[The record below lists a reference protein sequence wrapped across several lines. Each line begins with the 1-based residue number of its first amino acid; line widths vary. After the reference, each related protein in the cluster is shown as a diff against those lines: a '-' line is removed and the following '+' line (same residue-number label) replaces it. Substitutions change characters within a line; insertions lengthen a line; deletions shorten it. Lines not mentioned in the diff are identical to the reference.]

1 MGDLLPITV
10 MGAAAGD
17 IVLSLPRLPRSG
29 EDQEAKEIDQQVGG
43 SGFNV
48 ARALVRL
55 QIPVVNGIPVGN
67 GYWGKRITK
76 EMQALGLE
84 VTLTNS
90 SLDNGWCLA
99 MVEPD
104 GERSFVS
111 ISGCEVDWSSAMLSA
126 ITLPERGY
134 IYSSGYVMASKTTA
148 ILCDWLLASP
158 PGQTLLLDF
167 GPRLP
172 NIDPAFIDALP
183 VGRTIL
189 TLNRD
194 EMTILCGAGDPVA
207 QASNYSSKRKITI
220 ICRLGLQGTWICLL
234 DRDPEHVAA
243 YKVKVVDT
251 IGAGDAHSS
260 GMLAGLSQGMSLKD
274 AVELGNRVAAIVVSR
289 SGAAGAPTIKELKEF
304 VFE

>member
-1 MGDLLPITV
+1 MRDLLPITV
-10 MGAAAGD
+10 IGAAAGD
-17 IVLSLPRLPRSG
+17 IVLSLPKLPRSG
-29 EDQEAKEIDQQVGG
+29 EDQEAKEIDRQIGG

-55 QIPVVNGIPVGN
+55 QIPVINGIPVGN
-67 GYWGKRITK
+67 GYWGRQVAK

-84 VTLTNS
+84 AALTHS
-90 SLDNGWCLA
+90 YLDNGWCLA

-111 ISGCEVDWSSAMLSA
+111 VSGCEVDWNRAMLSSLA
-126 ITLPERGY
+126 LPEKGY
-134 IYSSGYVMASKTTA
+134 IYSSGYVMAGESTA

-158 PGQTLLLDF
+158 SGQTLLLDF

-172 NIDPAFIDALP
+172 EIDPTFLDALP
-183 VGRTIL
+183 ADRTIL
-189 TLNRD
+189 TLSRN
-194 EMTILCGAGDPVA
+194 EVAILCGEGDPVV
-207 QASNYSSKRKITI
+207 QASRYSSKRKITI
-220 ICRLGLQGTWICLL
+220 ICRLGSQGTWICLP
-234 DRDPEHVAA
+234 DHDPEYVAA

-260 GMLAGLSQGMSLKD
+260 GMLAGLSRGMSLRD
-274 AVELGNRVAAIVVSR
+274 AVELGNRVAAIVVNR
-289 SGAAGAPTIKELKEF
+289 TGAAGAPTIKELEEF

>member
-10 MGAAAGD
+10 IGAAAGD

-29 EDQEAKEIDQQVGG
+29 EDQEAKEIDQQIGG

-48 ARALVRL
+48 ARALARL
-55 QIPVVNGIPVGN
+55 QIPVINGIPVGN

-76 EMQALGLE
+76 EMQALGLG

-194 EMTILCGAGDPVA
+194 EMTILCGTGDPVA

-220 ICRLGLQGTWICLL
+220 ICRLGLQGTWICLP

>member
-1 MGDLLPITV
+1 MGGLLPITV
-10 MGAAAGD
+10 IGAAAGD
-17 IVLSLPRLPRSG
+17 IVLSLPKLPRSG
-29 EDQEAKEIDQQVGG
+29 EDQEAKEIDQQIGG

-48 ARALVRL
+48 ARALARL

-76 EMQALGLE
+76 EMQDLGLG

-111 ISGCEVDWSSAMLSA
+111 VSGCEVDWSSAMLSA
-126 ITLPERGY
+126 IALPERGY

-172 NIDPAFIDALP
+172 NIDSAFIDALP

-194 EMTILCGAGDPVA
+194 EMTMLCGEGDPVA
-207 QASNYSSKRKITI
+207 QASHYSSKRKITI
-220 ICRLGLQGTWICLL
+220 ICRLGSQGTWICLP
-234 DRDPEHVAA
+234 DRNPEHVAA

-260 GMLAGLSQGMSLKD
+260 GMLAGLSQGMSLKN
-274 AVELGNRVAAIVVSR
+274 AVELGNRVAAVVVSR
-289 SGAAGAPTIKELKEF
+289 SGAAGAPTTKELKEF

>member
-10 MGAAAGD
+10 IGAAAGD

-29 EDQEAKEIDQQVGG
+29 EDQEAKEIDQQIGG

-48 ARALVRL
+48 ARALARL

-90 SLDNGWCLA
+90 LLDNGWCLA

-111 ISGCEVDWSSAMLSA
+111 VSGCEVDWSSAMLSA
-126 ITLPERGY
+126 IALPEKGY
-134 IYSSGYVMASKTTA
+134 IYSSGYVMVSKTTA

-172 NIDPAFIDALP
+172 NIDSAFIDALP

-194 EMTILCGAGDPVA
+194 EMTMLCGEGDPVV
-207 QASNYSSKRKITI
+207 QASNYSNKRKITI
-220 ICRLGLQGTWICLL
+220 ICRLGLQGTWICLP
-234 DRDPEHVAA
+234 DRDPEYVAA

>member
-1 MGDLLPITV
+1 MAGLLPITV
-10 MGAAAGD
+10 IAAAAGD

-29 EDQEAKEIDQQVGG
+29 ADQEAKEIDRQIGG

-55 QIPVVNGIPVGN
+55 QIPVINGIPVGN
-67 GYWGKRITK
+67 GCWGEQITK
-76 EMQALGLE
+76 EMQDLGLE
-84 VTLTNS
+84 VTLTNPY
-90 SLDNGWCLA
+90 LDNGWCLA

-111 ISGCEVDWSSAMLSA
+111 VSGCEVDWSTAMLSS
-126 ITLPERGY
+126 IVLPERGY
-134 IYSSGYVMASKTTA
+134 IYSSGYVMASKSTA

-158 PGQTLLLDF
+158 SGQTLLLDF

-172 NIDPAFIDALP
+172 EIDPTFLDALP
-183 VGRTIL
+183 ADRTIL

-194 EMTILCGAGDPVA
+194 EVAILCGEGDPAV
-207 QASNYSSKRKITI
+207 QASRYSSERKITI
-220 ICRLGLQGTWICLL
+220 ICRLGSLGTWICLP
-234 DRDPEHVAA
+234 DRKPEYVAA

-251 IGAGDAHSS
+251 IGAGDAHSG
-260 GMLAGLSQGMSLKD
+260 GMLAGLSQGMSLRD
-274 AVELGNRVAAIVVSR
+274 AVELGNRVAAIVVNR
-289 SGAAGAPTIKELKEF
+289 SGAAGAPTIKELEEF